1 MFLKKFDHYKVLSK
15 NNLAL
20 IKKNKEFN
28 EWLINNKNF
37 KTEILNMD
45 DGLAIVKPI

>member
-20 IKKNKEFN
+20 IKKNDEFK
-28 EWLINNKNF
+28 EWLINNKKFNV
-37 KTEILNMD
+37 EIINMD
-45 DGLAIVKPI
+45 DGLAVVKPI